1 LSQEDHSVCLMI
13 WAEAPESERQSFE
26 AAAPAASSVGLC
38 VSVDHASRWPW
49 ARERPARA
57 SISEDATCACSLL
70 SDDADWNAE
79 SWAMRPE
86 AREALAR
93 TIEVPTRQG
102 PSHLTIQAIWIG
114 DISQEEVS
122 VNPKELVALA
132 AAGRLGTR
140 TRYLVERMN

>member
-1 LSQEDHSVCLMI
+1 MCLMI

-26 AAAPAASSVGLC
+26 VAAHAASAVGLC

-93 TIEVPTRQG
+93 TIKVLTRQG
-102 PSHLTIQAIWIG
+102 SSHLTIQAIWVG

-122 VNPKELVALA
+122 VNPNELV

-140 TRYLVERMN
+140 TRYLVERTD